1 MDNTLVN
8 VLLDT
13 MLHKD
18 LVLASCWKMAN
29 YYISVHDIDRAI
41 EIIQRG
47 WLHDNSKFNEDELN
61 ALAQINDDK
70 MSMRDPSKAL
80 PPDSKAYLKLHYL
93 HNTHHPEHWEDVTQ
107 MPEMDIVEMVCDWH
121 ARSVQFG
128 TNLVEF
134 AKTRQE
140 KRFHFPPEMFE
151 KILEL
156 CQILVS

>member
-1 MDNTLVN
+1 MDINLVN

-41 EIIQRG
+41 EIVQRG
-47 WLHDNSKFNEDELN
+47 WLHDNSKFNEDELV

-70 MSMRDPSKAL
+70 ISMRDPCKAL
-80 PPDSKAYLKLHYL
+80 SQDSKAFLKLHYL
-93 HNTHHPEHWEDVTQ
+93 HNTHHPEHWDDVTQ
-107 MPEMDIVEMVCDWH
+107 MPEMDVVEMVCDWH

-128 TNLVEF
+128 TDLIEF

-140 KRFHFPPEMFE
+140 SRFHFPPEMFK